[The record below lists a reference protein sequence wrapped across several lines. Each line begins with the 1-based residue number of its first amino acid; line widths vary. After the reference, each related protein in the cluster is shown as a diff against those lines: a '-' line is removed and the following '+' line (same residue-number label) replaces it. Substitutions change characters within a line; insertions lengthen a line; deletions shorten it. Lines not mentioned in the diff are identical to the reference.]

1 MDFYPFS
8 DDTDREYRW
17 WFVRLYVYGMFH
29 FSIAVPQRTF
39 NLCLHPFM
47 DLLLGASFEI
57 NSKKS

>member
-8 DDTDREYRW
+8 DATDQEYRW
-17 WFVRLYVYGMFH
+17 WLFDCMHGMFH
-29 FSIAVPQRTF
+29 FSSAVPQRTF

-47 DLLLGASFEI
+47 HLLLGASFEI